1 MNRIERI
8 LHKLALRYTP
18 HIASPNGVQSHS
30 AHNATNRVYG
40 LAQKLANNGILVIVA
55 ETPPELIAQQRV
67 LVGDWIDGYVHLYDI
82 MTKVLFPMRSELTAF
97 YADDETNNPSVVV
110 INGAAAPVL
119 ACFGRFI
126 VPYVGLRQKRRP
138 YKEDEIDDVLNAALD
153 MLEAGDLSHRVYKAL
168 HSASANALKQIMNA
182 QVQQTA
188 LTDFD
193 TNLLGIVRRHGSTQ
207 PFSTPPSD
215 LPEQAKR
222 QEPLQLEELDSDEP
236 DTPTENMFRVDV
248 PFKRP
253 KRMPPVPP
261 LPKREGDAPDDNP
274 Q

>member
-8 LHKLALRYTP
+8 LHKLTVRYAPHLSVNGALTD
-18 HIASPNGVQSHS
+18 S
-30 AHNATNRVYG
+30 AQDTTQDATSRVYR
-40 LAQKLANNGILVIVA
+40 LAQKLANYGILVIVA
-55 ETPPELIAQQRV
+55 DTPPELMAQQKI

-82 MTKVLFPMRSELTAF
+82 MTKILFPIRSELTAF

-110 INGAAAPVL
+110 LSGAAAPVL
-119 ACFGRFI
+119 ASFGRFI
-126 VPYVGLRQKRRP
+126 VPYVGLRQKRQLKP
-138 YKEDEIDDVLNAALD
+138 DEIDDVLSAMLD
-153 MLEAGDLSHRVYKAL
+153 TLEAADLPHKIYQAL
-168 HSASANALKQIMNA
+168 HTTSATALKQILNA
-182 QVQQTA
+182 PVRQIA

-193 TNLLGIVRRHGSTQ
+193 MNLIDIVKRHGNTQ
-207 PFSTPPSD
+207 PFNALPTH
-215 LPEQAKR
+215 LPEQQKR

-261 LPKREGDAPDDNP
+261 LPHGDDDENE
-274 Q
+274 